1 MHNQIENMF
10 DLTGKVAMITG
21 GARHLGYDAAD
32 VLAAAG
38 AHVIVTSRTADS
50 ATASAEK
57 LASEY
62 NVDALGLPLDQLEWT
77 NVACCADEAFA
88 WKQRID
94 ILVNNAG
101 GGSGDSPGKLLERDP
116 AEIKNMIDINL
127 TGSLWCC
134 KAVGRHMADAGS
146 GKIINIASIAAL
158 LGRDRKMYDACG
170 MSGQPIEYAA
180 AKSGV
185 IGMTLDMACYFG
197 PMGILVNAI
206 SPGGFFGPTR
216 TLSQQFVDM
225 YSEHT
230 ALGRMGRDGTDLKG
244 AILFLAAP
252 ASDYVTGQNVVVDG
266 GFAIWH

>member
-101 GGSGDSPGKLLERDP
+101 G
-116 AEIKNMIDINL
+116 
-127 TGSLWCC
+127 
-134 KAVGRHMADAGS
+134 GS